1 MIKTFEQFNIDILC
15 EGEEGWWN
23 NEVYT
28 IIISYD
34 NKIKTIYNT
43 ISVNSITPN
52 ININEFV
59 EYISALSNADVEDLK
74 GKDSNKRLIKGYSF
88 KNPKIDMGWKTCSI
102 VLMRGGEPFADFK
115 EYINTLKKQ
124 VNDLKATE
132 KKNKL
137 K

>member
-23 NEVYT
+23 NEIYT

-34 NKIKTIYNT
+34 NMIKTIYNT
-43 ISVNSITPN
+43 VSPISLTPY
-52 ININEFV
+52 INEFV

-88 KNPKIDMGWKTCSI
+88 KNPKIDMGWKTCCI
-102 VLMRGGEPFADFK
+102 VLMRGGEPLVDFK
-115 EYINTLKKQ
+115 EYIKTLKKQ
-124 VNDLKATE
+124 VNDLKSAE
-132 KKNKL
+132 KNNKL